1 MKILLLIIGI
11 VIGNIISEVIFL
23 KRKTKRDNNPS
34 VKAMHDYIHKL
45 EEENEELKQRNARLK
60 EYTVHN
66 GY

>member
-1 MKILLLIIGI
+1 MKILLLIIGM

-34 VKAMHDYIHKL
+34 IKAMHDYIHQL

>member
-11 VIGNIISEVIFL
+11 IIGNIISEVIFL

-34 VKAMHDYIHKL
+34 IKAMHDYIHQL
-45 EEENEELKQRNARLK
+45 EEENEDLKQRNARLK
-60 EYTVHN
+60 EYTIHN